1 MKLIFL
7 IIPIVFILISC
18 DTIINDK
25 TSEPSTLNSNEIS
38 TSTTF
43 EGKYEIDAFVI
54 DGHVYRRSYL
64 FFQNDGFVYVHL
76 DQFSLSVSFSFKK
89 INSDL
94 PDNFDEL
101 PSANFYKYEKHGS
114 KIYINLG
121 EYGYYGLDCSNQNEL
136 VEFYNSFDSDKKN
149 KWIKKENCPYYEN

>member
-7 IIPIVFILISC
+7 IIPIVTILISC

-25 TSEPSTLNSNEIS
+25 TTVPSTLNSNEIS

-43 EGKYEIDAFVI
+43 EGKYQIEISDYEVA
-54 DGHVYRRSYL
+54 YL

-76 DQFSLSVSFSFKK
+76 NGFFSFTKF
-89 INSDL
+89 NSDL
-94 PDNFDEL
+94 PNKYEL
-101 PSANFYKYEKHGS
+101 PCANFYKYEKNGT

-121 EYGYYGLDCSNQNEL
+121 GYGYYGLDCSNPNEL
-136 VEFYNSFDSDKKN
+136 LEFYNPFDSDKKN

>member
-7 IIPIVFILISC
+7 IIPIVTILISC

-25 TSEPSTLNSNEIS
+25 TTVPSTLNSNEIS

-43 EGKYEIDAFVI
+43 EGKYQIEISDYEVA
-54 DGHVYRRSYL
+54 YL

-76 DQFSLSVSFSFKK
+76 NGFFSFTKF
-89 INSDL
+89 NSDL
-94 PDNFDEL
+94 PNKYEL
-101 PSANFYKYEKHGS
+101 PCANFYKYEKNGT

-121 EYGYYGLDCSNQNEL
+121 GYGYYGLDCSNPNEL
-136 VEFYNSFDSDKKN
+136 LEFYNPFDSDKKN
-149 KWIKKENCPYYEN
+149 KWIKKENSPYPN